1 MICEILARDC
11 KCKKACKI
19 DKYLDIKMFS
29 YKKRLLDKSTLA
41 CGDEIWKT
49 IEISLKHEK

>member
-1 MICEILARDC
+1 MICEILTRDC

-41 CGDEIWKT
+41 CGDEI
-49 IEISLKHEK
+49 